1 MTHQLEIAFKKASKL
16 PEREQ
21 NTIARWLIEEINSD
35 AKWDKLFANSED
47 QLETLAKN
55 ALKNFDNDKT
65 DKLDINKL

>member
-55 ALKNFDNDKT
+55 ALKNFDNGKT